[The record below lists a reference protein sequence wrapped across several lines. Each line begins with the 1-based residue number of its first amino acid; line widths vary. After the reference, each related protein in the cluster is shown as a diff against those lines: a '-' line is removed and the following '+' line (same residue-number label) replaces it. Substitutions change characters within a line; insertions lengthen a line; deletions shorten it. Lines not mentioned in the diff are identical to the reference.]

1 MGDFLLLLAAP
12 GVLVGVMVLLAWLGL
27 RVRRRGAGGTG
38 GVMGPFEEIWH
49 PAAHRARLETEV
61 VEERLVPMPSP
72 DDVHGEDVD
81 KREATDPR

>member
-1 MGDFLLLLAAP
+1 VADFLLLLVVP
-12 GVLVGVMVLLAWLGL
+12 GVLVAVMVLLAWLGL
-27 RVRRRGAGGTG
+27 RVRRRGAGGAG

-61 VEERLVPMPSP
+61 VEERLAPMPSS
-72 DDVHGEDVD
+72 DDVD